1 MWLSQRRRK
10 PHLLHPPTHP
20 NLFLNP
26 SLFAMLLS
34 SKSYP
39 ATIYD
44 KIDDPGDEMRVC

>member
-1 MWLSQRRRK
+1 VVVTKEEKAPL
-10 PHLLHPPTHP
+10 PHPPTHP